1 MNASGVPNTCKS
13 NGVMQNTVC
22 FGKEKSK
29 AQSVLYD
36 LVADG

>member
-13 NGVMQNTVC
+13 NGAPMDVTSV
-22 FGKEKSK
+22 KEMEC
-29 AQSVLYD
+29 